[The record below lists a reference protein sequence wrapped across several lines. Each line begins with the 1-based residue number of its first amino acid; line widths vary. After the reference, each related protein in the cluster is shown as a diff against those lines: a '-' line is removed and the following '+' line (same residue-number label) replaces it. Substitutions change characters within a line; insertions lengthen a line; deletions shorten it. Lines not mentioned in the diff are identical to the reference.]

1 MATTTIKQIYDKAP
15 AAASGDDDILLIVQ
29 NEATKGVKLKNVTA
43 GKAVNADYSA
53 HLGTK
58 AAPLEVGNRG
68 VPVYLDKNGV
78 PKPCDNIQ
86 PSIAKDTIAQ
96 STDTGTVKFDRVF
109 IISAPNEIVLTIG
122 DGEYIGIEVK
132 IINITDKTHIIRG
145 TTARDGDSTLQA
157 GQIQTVIWN
166 GSKWEGLSCPRIGEV
181 YMQYPQQEAPQDLFI
196 CTKWKLQDQ
205 YAGAFFRATGGNAA
219 AFIEKTGNLIK
230 QPDGLPNITGEMIV
244 CGHGGLQSDSGCFYG
259 NDYDRNGA
267 GLTTSD
273 DRRERHVFDA
283 SRSSSV
289 YRNNHGEVTPA
300 NFTIRIW
307 LRTA

>member
-1 MATTTIKQIYDKAP
+1 MRKK
-15 AAASGDDDILLIVQ
+15 
-29 NEATKGVKLKNVTA
+29 
-43 GKAVNADYSA
+43 
-53 HLGTK
+53 
-58 AAPLEVGNRG
+58 
-68 VPVYLDKNGV
+68 
-78 PKPCDNIQ
+78 
-86 PSIAKDTIAQ
+86 
-96 STDTGTVKFDRVF
+96 
-109 IISAPNEIVLTIG
+109 
-122 DGEYIGIEVK
+122 
-132 IINITDKTHIIRG
+132 
-145 TTARDGDSTLQA
+145 
-157 GQIQTVIWN
+157 
-166 GSKWEGLSCPRIGEV
+166 
-181 YMQYPQQEAPQDLFI
+181 
-196 CTKWKLQDQ
+196 
-205 YAGAFFRATGGNAA
+205 ATGGNAA